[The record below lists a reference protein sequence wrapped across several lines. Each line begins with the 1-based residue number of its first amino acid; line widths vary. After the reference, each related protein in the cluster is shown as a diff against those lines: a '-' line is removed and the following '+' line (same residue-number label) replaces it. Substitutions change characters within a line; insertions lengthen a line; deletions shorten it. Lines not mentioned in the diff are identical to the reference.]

1 MHNVVVMGRAVT
13 NVLQN
18 LRSKVQDFD
27 VWYQP
32 WQEEMAQDPLL
43 RYLYKLRSEI
53 LKEGREGAES
63 IMTIQDATLG
73 EILRML
79 GPAPP
84 NAISSFVGDY
94 NGGSGWQV
102 RLEDG
107 SIEKVYVTLPEND
120 NIRSRLAFQSLP
132 SEHLGT
138 PITDDSLENI
148 CRLYVQYLRRL
159 VEAAEE
165 RFAPPKRPSALSD
178 H

>member
-53 LKEGREGAES
+53 LKKGQEGATS
-63 IMTIQDATLG
+63 ILTIQSASMG
-73 EILRML
+73 EILSML
-79 GPAPP
+79 GQAPP

-94 NGGSGWQV
+94 NGGSGWVVQ
-102 RLEDG
+102 LEDG
-107 SIEKVYVTLPEND
+107 STETVYATLPENN
-120 NIRSRLAFQSLP
+120 NIRSRLAFENLP
-132 SEHLGT
+132 SEHLGI

-165 RFAPPKRPSALSD
+165 EFKPTLQSS
-178 H
+178 